1 MSLIIFI
8 ITLVSESLIQAYFN
22 DINHPCKEYTTQ
34 LTPSK
39 DNNAIYF
46 RILSKNIKVRN
57 LSDIISDKSE
67 FCKDKDKS
75 YNAKI
80 VSDIEYTISYFTASF
95 IEFSCLILCFF
106 WFNESKRLKRK
117 VDGAIII
124 NRMDFNEMAKRQ
136 SMYRGNI
143 DPIDSYLSRNNP
155 NINQNSDY
163 QSQTILVNS
172 KKNRRNTAF
181 NLNFSRDS
189 GRKNFISNLRNEI
202 KNGMEIVEEDETKN
216 KEIKENKDNIN
227 NSKMNSNRKKRNS
240 ILRKSKIEDNDQK
253 NNDSKN
259 DNLKINNNINNNDNK
274 DNNENNV
281 NNDNKDNNDNNVNND
296 NKDNKDNNCNN
307 DNNINNGN
315 NEDIIVKKNSKRK
328 SRGSVIN
335 IKKRRK
341 SKIRKSQIDDLDIY
355 NAKNNELNNME
366 KEENIIKYI
375 KEENDENIIDPPD
388 IIPPKE

>member
-46 RILSKNIKVRN
+46 RILSKNNIKVRY
-57 LSDIISDKSE
+57 LSDTISDKKE
-67 FCKDKDKS
+67 FCKYKDNS
-75 YNAKI
+75 YNVKI

-95 IEFSCLILCFF
+95 IEFICLILCFF

-117 VDGAIII
+117 IDGAIII

-163 QSQTILVNS
+163 QPQAILVNS

-227 NSKMNSNRKKRNS
+227 DSKMNNNRKKRNS
-240 ILRKSKIEDNDQK
+240 ILRKSKKEDNDQK

-259 DNLKINNNINNNDNK
+259 DNLKINNNINNNNDNNNNVNNENK
-274 DNNENNV
+274 DNNENNA
-281 NNDNKDNNDNNVNND
+281 NNDNNGNNDTNVNNG
-296 NKDNKDNNCNN
+296 NNV
-307 DNNINNGN
+307 N

-341 SKIRKSQIDDLDIY
+341 SKTRKSQIDNLDIY
-355 NAKNNELNNME
+355 NAKNNELNNIE
-366 KEENIIKYI
+366 KDENNIKYI

-388 IIPPKE
+388 IIPPKEK